1 MGDLVR
7 WDAARMAV
15 LDARRGLAEAN
26 VSDEVQAIGSVGEAM
41 RAYGAV
47 TNDKNIEIDGAEIR
61 IRAERRLG
69 ELLIAQKETIGLA
82 TGGTHG
88 GRPSKLGAKREPS
101 LGAPPTLAEA
111 GIGKKLSSRS
121 QELARLPV
129 VEFEGLMQ
137 KWRADA
143 ETKPERVTTSL
154 LRGNGNYS
162 KAIFTGENEW
172 YTPTESIEAA
182 RDVLGNFD
190 LDPASSAAAQRQVQ
204 ATEFFDKNDDG
215 LTRTWRGRVWLNPPY
230 SQPAIGEFV
239 SKLVAELYAGHVTS
253 AVMLTHNYTDT
264 AWFHEAQSAATAICF
279 TRGRVK
285 FVNPA
290 GETAAPTQ
298 GQAFFYFG
306 SNPAPFVARFSEIG
320 FVVPA
325 TWVRSS
331 VLNDKG
337 RAMLKR

>member
-1 MGDLVR
+1 MNTPVIGPGTITSFPGTATPEVPADWDFDKSVDVMATRMRTWKSLTAEILTELYVAREILSKPHSNNSGWADYCKAIGVPKRTANR
-7 WDAARMAV
+7 WLRRALMAPV
-15 LDARRGLAEAN
+15 PMQKRRGRGPHGRHCPMLK
-26 VSDEVQAIGSVGEAM
+26 
-41 RAYGAV
+41 R
-47 TNDKNIEIDGAEIR
+47 
-61 IRAERRLG
+61 
-69 ELLIAQKETIGLA
+69 ETIGQPWNYPN
-82 TGGTHG
+82 GRIHRRMRNGTHHHNC
-88 GRPSKLGAKREPS
+88 L
-101 LGAPPTLAEA
+101 
-111 GIGKKLSSRS
+111 
-121 QELARLPV
+121 
-129 VEFEGLMQ
+129 
-137 KWRADA
+137 D
-143 ETKPERVTTSL
+143 
-154 LRGNGNYS
+154 
-162 KAIFTGENEW
+162 
-172 YTPTESIEAA
+172 AA
-182 RDVLGNFD
+182 RDVLGEFD
-190 LDPASSAAAQRQVQ
+190 LDPASSDAAQRQVQ

-215 LTRTWRGRVWLNPPY
+215 LTRPWRGRVWLNPPY

-239 SKLVAELYAGHVTS
+239 SKLVAELYAGHVRS